1 MRSKIIILYLNFWL
15 FFHFYSFII
24 RIVNDHSF
32 KSSAEVM
39 SEVHKDKAMSPLES
53 AVYWIEY
60 TIRTR
65 GAKHLRPAAHDL
77 YWYQYLML
85 DSIALIMATLVFL
98 YKAIPF
104 LYKLLFKYRISISRN
119 ELKFYRVKF

>member
-1 MRSKIIILYLNFWL
+1 MGDITKLKPGEL
-15 FFHFYSFII
+15 HQTVK

-32 KSSAEVM
+32 KSCAEVM

-85 DSIALIMATLVFL
+85 DAIALIMATLIFA

-104 LYKLLFKYRISISRN
+104 LYKLLFKYRISISR
-119 ELKFYRVKF
+119 KVKTH

>member
-1 MRSKIIILYLNFWL
+1 
-15 FFHFYSFII
+15 
-24 RIVNDHSF
+24 
-32 KSSAEVM
+32 M

-119 ELKFYRVKF
+119 ELKFYKIKLLPLTNKFSEKPDNEIFSYPLKSAKNCLSFLR